1 MSDESNE
8 LQPNFILPTM
18 ELAAKVANLPTKP
31 GIYQFKNENGLI
43 IYVGKAKSL
52 RNRVRSYFQN
62 RPMDAKTKALINKI
76 IDVEVIVTDSE
87 VEALLLENNL
97 IKQFKPRYNILLK
110 DDRSYPYIR
119 VTNEEFPRI
128 FSTRTVIRD
137 GSKYF
142 GPYTDGRYLYYLLK
156 TLRTIFPLRSCDLPL
171 SEELI
176 TEKKF
181 KVCLDYHIKRC
192 EGPCEGFVNRSQ
204 YNEYIAQSIKI
215 LNGQTREVEAML
227 ETKMEDLAENLKFE
241 EAAALRNR
249 LHHLKEYT
257 AKQKVMT
264 TDLVDRDVFALSRDD
279 DDACAVIFAIRDGKM
294 IGKRHFYVS
303 NSIAQNDE
311 HIIQHIVEKWYMET
325 DFVPPEIV
333 LSHVPED
340 QDFLSDILAKKR
352 GGAID
357 ITVPK
362 VGDKKKLIAMAITN
376 ADFLIREL
384 HLQQAAREN
393 ALPRGVASLQRDL
406 RLEKPP
412 RKIECFDNSHFQGTE
427 YVSSMVSFSDG
438 RPKKSDYRKYKIHVD
453 GNDDFAAM
461 QEVVSRRYTRV
472 LEEKTELPDLIM
484 IDGGKGQLSAACAVL
499 DTLGLLG
506 KIPVIGLAKRLEEI
520 FLPNQSDPLLLPKT
534 STSLRL
540 LQSIRDEAH
549 RFAITYHR
557 LLRDKRTFQ
566 TELTGITGVGEKTAQ
581 KLLITF
587 GSVENIRNTP
597 ETELAKVAGVKSAR
611 VIKKYFEDIENE
623 VTEEN

>member
-1 MSDESNE
+1 MSEESNE
-8 LQPNFILPTM
+8 LQPNYELPTV

-31 GIYQFKNENGLI
+31 GIYQFKNENNTI
-43 IYVGKAKSL
+43 IYIGKAKSL

-62 RPMDAKTKALINKI
+62 RPMDAKTKALITKI
-76 IDVEVIVTDSE
+76 VDVEVIVTDSE
-87 VEALLLENNL
+87 VEALILENNL

-110 DDRSYPYIR
+110 DDRTYPYIR
-119 VTNEEFPRI
+119 ITNEEYPRI

-142 GPYTDGRYLYYLLK
+142 GPYTDNRYLYYLLK
-156 TLRTIFPLRSCDLPL
+156 TLRTIFPLRSCELPL
-171 SEELI
+171 TDSTIAEH
-176 TEKKF
+176 KY
-181 KVCLDYHIKRC
+181 KVCLDYHIKKC
-192 EGPCEGFVNRSQ
+192 EGPCEGFVNRAY
-204 YNEYIAQSIKI
+204 YNEYISQSIKI
-215 LNGQTREVEAML
+215 LNGRTKEVEILL
-227 ETKMEDLAENLKFE
+227 EAKMEELAEQLKFE

-249 LHHLKEYT
+249 LLHLKEYT

-279 DDACAVIFAIRDGKM
+279 DDACAVIFVIRDGKM
-294 IGKRHFYVS
+294 IGKRHFYIS
-303 NSIAQNDE
+303 NSIAQTDE

-325 DFVPPEIV
+325 DFIPEEIV
-333 LSHVPED
+333 ISHEPE
-340 QDFLSDILAKKR
+340 QQEFLNDILVKKR
-352 GGAID
+352 GGVVT
-357 ITVPK
+357 ITIPK
-362 VGDKKKLIAMAITN
+362 VGDKKKLIVMAITN
-376 ADFLIREL
+376 ADFLLREL
-384 HLQQAAREN
+384 HLQQAAKEN

-412 RKIECFDNSHFQGTE
+412 RRIECFDNSHFQGTE
-427 YVSSMVSFSDG
+427 YVSSMVVFSDG
-438 RPKKSDYRKYKIHVD
+438 RPKKSDYRKFKIHVE

-499 DTLGLLG
+499 ETLGLMG

-520 FLPNQSDPLLLPKT
+520 FLPNQSDAILLPKT

-540 LQSIRDEAH
+540 LQAVRDEAH

-566 TELTGITGVGEKTAQ
+566 TELTSIMGIGEKTAQ
-581 KLLITF
+581 KLLITL
-587 GSVENIRNTP
+587 GSVENIRNTA
-597 ETELAKVAGVKSAR
+597 EADIAALTGEKAAR
-611 VIKKYFEDIENE
+611 AIKQYFETLAAEAM
-623 VTEEN
+623 EE

>member
-1 MSDESNE
+1 MTDETND
-8 LQPNFILPTM
+8 LQPNYVLPTI

-31 GIYQFKNENGLI
+31 GIYQFKNENGVI

-62 RPMDAKTKALINKI
+62 RPMDAKTKALISKI

-119 VTNEEFPRI
+119 ITNEEYPQV
-128 FSTRTVIRD
+128 FSTRTVVRD

-142 GPYTDGRYLYYLLK
+142 GPYTDNRYLYYLLK
-156 TLRTIFPLRSCDLPL
+156 TLRTIFPLRSCELPL
-171 SEELI
+171 TDSLI
-176 TEKKF
+176 AEGKF

-192 EGPCEGFVNRSQ
+192 EGPCEGFVSRAK
-204 YNEYIAQSIKI
+204 YAEYITQSIKI
-215 LNGQTREVEAML
+215 LNGRTREVEQTL
-227 ETKMEDLAENLKFE
+227 EASMEELAEDLKFE

-249 LHHLKEYT
+249 LLQLKEYS

-264 TDLVDRDVFALSRDD
+264 TDLVDRDVFAFSRDD

-294 IGKRHFYVS
+294 IGKRHFYIS
-303 NSIAQNDE
+303 NSIAQTDE
-311 HIIQHIVEKWYMET
+311 HIIQHIIEKWYMDT
-325 DFVPPEIV
+325 DFIPSEVV
-333 LSHVPED
+333 LSHEPEQ
-340 QDFLSDILAKKR
+340 QDFLNDILAKKR
-352 GGAID
+352 GAAVD

-376 ADFLIREL
+376 ADFLLREL

-406 RLEKPP
+406 RLDKPP
-412 RKIECFDNSHFQGTE
+412 RRIECFDNSHFQGTE
-427 YVSSMVSFSDG
+427 YVSSMVVFSDG
-438 RPKKSDYRKYKIHVD
+438 RPKKSDYRKYKIHVG

-499 DTLGLLG
+499 DTLGLMG

-520 FLPNQSDPLLLPKT
+520 FLPNQSDALLLPKT

-566 TELTGITGVGEKTAQ
+566 TELTAIAGVGEKTAQ

-587 GSVENIRNTP
+587 GSVENIRQTS
-597 ETELAKVAGVKSAR
+597 ESEIAAIAGTKAAR
-611 VIKKYFEDIENE
+611 AIAHYFEDAAA
-623 VTEEN
+623 TEE